1 MYERLDLVFVHGEQS
16 RAEFER
22 TWPPTPLAVIPHGD
36 ERLFAAAAPPAAAPA
51 PEERILFFGEWR
63 KVKGLDVLMDAF
75 DALVAR
81 RPSARLTIAGPP
93 APEDADPDVVRRW
106 AARHGSLRVTVDDR
120 YVPVPEVAALFAEAR
135 VVVAPYLVAYGSG
148 VVALAM
154 TMGRAVVA
162 SRVGDLPAAVA
173 DGETG
178 LLVEPGDA
186 TALAGALE
194 QVLADAGQAERMG
207 AAGRARA
214 ASTSSW
220 EAVAERVE
228 AALTELL
235 LERLR

>member
-1 MYERLDLVFVHGEQS
+1 MKRSLKRL
-16 RAEFER
+16 R
-22 TWPPTPLAVIPHGD
+22 
-36 ERLFAAAAPPAAAPA
+36 AAAPSAGA
-51 PEERILFFGEWR
+51 G
-63 KVKGLDVLMDAF
+63 G
-75 DALVAR
+75 VA
-81 RPSARLTIAGPP
+81 
-93 APEDADPDVVRRW
+93 
-106 AARHGSLRVTVDDR
+106 
-120 YVPVPEVAALFAEAR
+120 EVATLFAEAR
-135 VVVAPYLVAYGSG
+135 VVVAPYRVGYGSG

-194 QVLADAGQAERMG
+194 QVLADAERAERMG

-228 AALTELL
+228 AALAELL